1 MSLDLPGEFI
11 YITQEVNCK
20 EQSEK
25 DDEKQVAKEALD
37 IEELYLSR
45 YKQLKSFVRKRV
57 FNDQDAE
64 DISQAAFVEA
74 MQKRDAFRGL
84 SRPDV
89 WLFGIALNLV
99 RNHSKKE
106 KNRTRVWE
114 ENVEHYVSLS
124 KEVEPDPSEAVQ
136 SVEQLTRIDRRI
148 ETLPSEMA
156 KVVKAVA
163 VNEWTYAEAA
173 EAFNIPAG
181 TIRSRLSR
189 ARSMIKESVPNVF

>member
-1 MSLDLPGEFI
+1 MRKITNVAMSLDLPGEFI

-124 KEVEPDPSEAVQ
+124 KEVEPDPSEADIKMTKR
-136 SVEQLTRIDRRI
+136 L
-148 ETLPSEMA
+148 
-156 KVVKAVA
+156 
-163 VNEWTYAEAA
+163 TYAGKILGIELRDHIIITPTGKT
-173 EAFNIPAG
+173 F
-181 TIRSRLSR
+181 S
-189 ARSMIKESVPNVF
+189 IKQGILGNCNTTGPF

>member
-1 MSLDLPGEFI
+1 MSLELPGEFI

-25 DDEKQVAKEALD
+25 DDKKQVAKEALD

-89 WLFGIALNLV
+89 WRTQIRRQTGQGNADTAG
-99 RNHSKKE
+99 NH
-106 KNRTRVWE
+106 R
-114 ENVEHYVSLS
+114 
-124 KEVEPDPSEAVQ
+124 EPG
-136 SVEQLTRIDRRI
+136 
-148 ETLPSEMA
+148 
-156 KVVKAVA
+156 
-163 VNEWTYAEAA
+163 N
-173 EAFNIPAG
+173 G
-181 TIRSRLSR
+181 
-189 ARSMIKESVPNVF
+189 